1 MATLGGVVA
10 VGADRKLP
18 PASEFGSHYREFGV
32 GRVGGDGSG
41 QEAHRWLGLAC
52 QMHYRPRELRRIT
65 RLLTIPPFEERPQ
78 LGTAGLVVSHDPV
91 RQTGRLGGGGLAT
104 ESAR

>member
-41 QEAHRWLGLAC
+41 QEAHRWLGFAC

-78 LGTAGLVVSHDPV
+78 LGTAVTVVNNHLFPQGGPL
-91 RQTGRLGGGGLAT
+91 RGAELRTGK
-104 ESAR
+104 